1 MGEEIVKYVNKM
13 RQDLDIVEIKSWY
26 NTIACKPGDR
36 VQEKEI
42 DEYLGLSSSKED
54 ASYNISPKFQHNFE
68 LVFGMLDELTI
79 GIKRK

>member
-1 MGEEIVKYVNKM
+1 M

-36 VQEKEI
+36 VQKKEI
-42 DEYLGLSSSKED
+42 DEYLGLSSRKED
-54 ASYNISPKFQHNFE
+54 ASYNISPEFQHNFE

-79 GIKRK
+79 GIRRK